1 MDNINS
7 IMLHDF
13 KENGSVGTQ
22 GAVTEENFYKI
33 IDYCDSD
40 RISNPRIIIENT
52 RKNLENSLFITFDD
66 GLLSQFEIALHVLEE
81 RDIKGIFFIHSKP
94 LVGEYDIHQ
103 VARNFKNSNH
113 FDNVD
118 EFNFLL
124 IEVLISS
131 LSNKEKKEIKKEF
144 LESKYLEEYSFYSQ
158 SDRELRYIRDFRVS
172 LKYYED
178 SILSLMKEKDVKI
191 KKLIEQTYM
200 SKIMIK
206 EIAEKGHL
214 IGLHSHSHPT
224 NLARMT
230 KEEQYFEINTNSEIL
245 EEIIGYKPKAISYP
259 SNSYNKFT
267 IEILKKLKINYGFRA
282 NDQINLDPYELARI
296 DATYIIDKINPE

>member
-158 SDRELRYIRDFRVS
+158 SDRSFV
-172 LKYYED
+172 
-178 SILSLMKEKDVKI
+178 
-191 KKLIEQTYM
+191 T
-200 SKIMIK
+200 
-206 EIAEKGHL
+206 
-214 IGLHSHSHPT
+214 
-224 NLARMT
+224 
-230 KEEQYFEINTNSEIL
+230 
-245 EEIIGYKPKAISYP
+245 
-259 SNSYNKFT
+259 
-267 IEILKKLKINYGFRA
+267 
-282 NDQINLDPYELARI
+282 
-296 DATYIIDKINPE
+296 